1 MSMSPTIMSP
11 ALEARRRRL
20 RSLIRWLRERQKNS
34 VPTTEED
41 ALNYLAMN
49 FALRKSTAKMYVA
62 QLREA
67 GVITYGEGGRIT
79 LDETKLGGV
88 HDDG

>member
-1 MSMSPTIMSP
+1 MSP

-20 RSLIRWLRERQKNS
+20 HSLIRWLRERQRNS

-49 FALRKSTAKMYVA
+49 FALRKSTAQTYID

-67 GVITYGEGGRIT
+67 GVITVDEKGGIE
-79 LDETKLGGV
+79 LDESKLGGV

>member
-1 MSMSPTIMSP
+1 MSP

-20 RSLIRWLRERQKNS
+20 RSLIRWLGERKKNGI
-34 VPTTEED
+34 PTTEED

-49 FALRKSTAKMYVA
+49 FALRKSTAQMYID

-67 GVITYGEGGRIT
+67 GVITVDEKGGIE
-79 LDETKLGGV
+79 LDESKLGGI